1 MCYCLTHWAIPWYMW
16 PSILYFILSR
26 FYYPC
31 QHRQGS
37 TPKIQTREFDVCVNG
52 LNLISNLISSPGFY
66 LWWIVLSSPLHCVW
80 TYPLNKK
87 RMNLWVCAMPIYM
100 VNGEWF
106 FHSLYCIWC
115 GMHSVFG
122 FVLRQGSTRFL
133 DRLPFHVC
141 FVCDDLNLHPSNL
154 NLNNL
159 NFDPRC

>member
-26 FYYPC
+26 FYPM
-31 QHRQGS
+31 S
-37 TPKIQTREFDVCVNG
+37 TSPG
-52 LNLISNLISSPGFY
+52 LNSKDANSRIRCLCQWTQPDFKPDFLSRVLSLMDCPLLSIALWVDISSQ
-66 LWWIVLSSPLHCVW
+66 
-80 TYPLNKK
+80 KK
-87 RMNLWVCAMPIYM
+87 KDESMSVCYAIYM

-115 GMHSVFG
+115 GMHSVSG

-141 FVCDDLNLHPSNL
+141 FVYDDLNLHPSNL